1 MQALALCVM
10 AGVDASAGVGHAQG
24 EAPCPVAGF
33 SHSRQP
39 TSAVGRTS
47 HEMTACVVGRN
58 MPRNDGMRRGAEHAT
73 SVTMYVEIRT
83 MTI

>member
-1 MQALALCVM
+1 MQALVL
-10 AGVDASAGVGHAQG
+10 GHAQG

-47 HEMTACVVGRN
+47 HEMTACAAERN
-58 MPRNDGMRRGAEHAT
+58 LPRNDGMCSGAKPPTE
-73 SVTMYVEIRT
+73 
-83 MTI
+83 